1 MNRTTTL
8 ALYVATV
15 SYDAEQNPVKTWAT
29 SKSIT
34 GNLMPKGLSE
44 AQVVLYGVSPNNA
57 NAKVFYF
64 VPDAAVI
71 IGTRLGAYDVLA
83 VNVWSKHG
91 EAILRPY

>member
-15 SYDAEQNPVKTWAT
+15 AYDSENNPVKTWAT

-34 GNLMPKGLSE
+34 GNLMPKSLSE
-44 AQVVLYGVSPNNA
+44 AQVLLYGVSPNNA

-64 VPDAAVI
+64 NPDADVV
-71 IGTRLGAYDVLA
+71 IGTRLGVYDVLA
-83 VNVWSKHG
+83 VNVWPKHS